1 MTSVPYLAV
10 FAVAYGICFGLM
22 NGKAKPLTNILLRWD
37 FFRRM
42 LVCAY
47 CTGFHSG
54 WLAWLLVRFPS
65 YAAKTAN
72 HGLWLSGGAEFLA
85 TAFASAA
92 MCYLLDTA
100 AQWAE
105 TTARAA
111 EKPQN

>member
-1 MTSVPYLAV
+1 MPYLAL
-10 FAVAYGICFGLM
+10 FAVAYGLCFGLM
-22 NGKAKPLTNILLRWD
+22 NGKAKWLTDVLVRFD

-54 WLAWLLVRFPS
+54 WLAWLLVRFPT
-65 YAAKTAN
+65 YASKTWN
-72 HGLWLSGGAEFLA
+72 HGNVLSAGTEVLA
-85 TAFASAA
+85 TAYASAA
-92 MCYLLDTA
+92 ICYLLDTA

-111 EKPQN
+111 ETRKP